1 MKRLIVFLLLLNL
14 YSCKESARKEEVSI
28 VDDLGYNFTF
38 EKIPVRVISLAPSI
52 TESIYYLGADEN
64 LIGVTNY
71 CDYPEQAKNKTI
83 IGGMLDPNLEII
95 TKLNPD
101 LIFLTTEGNS
111 QITYKSLKDLGFK
124 VFVLNPRNVTGIV
137 STLEKLCSIFKNKTS
152 DENLVQ
158 FRKEIDLLSKITSKR
173 DFAGFLALK
182 PLISF
187 NKNTFLN
194 DIFDR
199 SGFKNIYG
207 DEKLDYPGIAEEDL
221 FIKDPEYLFI
231 FGEKNDDKIKIVK
244 DELETKFRKLKS
256 VKNKNY
262 HILDESVFTRPGPRV
277 IESLKILH
285 TIVTN

>member
-158 FRKEIDLLSKITSKR
+158 FRKEIDLLSKIASKR

-194 DIFDR
+194 DIFVR

>member
-1 MKRLIVFLLLLNL
+1 LLLNL
-14 YSCKESARKEEVSI
+14 YSCKESTRKEEVNI
-28 VDDLGYNFTF
+28 VDDLGNNFTF
-38 EKIPVRVISLAPSI
+38 EKIPVKVISLAPSI
-52 TESIYYLGADEN
+52 TESVFYLGADAN

-71 CDYPEQAKNKTI
+71 CDYPEQAKTKTI

-124 VFVLNPRNVTGIV
+124 VFVLNPRNITGIV

-152 DENLVQ
+152 DDKLIQ
-158 FRKEIDLLSKITSKR
+158 FRKEIDLLSNINSKR

-187 NKNTFLN
+187 NKNTFLS
-194 DIFDR
+194 DIFNR

-221 FIKDPEYLFI
+221 FTRDPDYLFI
-231 FGEKNDDKIKIVK
+231 FGENNESKIKNVK

-262 HILDESVFTRPGPRV
+262 YILDESIFTRPGPRV

-285 TIVTN
+285 AITTN